1 VSDECSG
8 TEDRKRSQPL
18 MLRDD
23 TRENERGKIGLS
35 AEEETSGGAEVVR
48 QFSCYLISD
57 FYRESLQKSCWALGA
72 CSLVRPRLGW
82 AGSSGQDKQLLFMG
96 LGPKP

>member
-8 TEDRKRSQPL
+8 TEDWKRSQPL

-23 TRENERGKIGLS
+23 TRENEREKSGLS

-57 FYRESLQKSCWALGA
+57 FYRENLQKACWALGA
-72 CSLVRPRLGW
+72 SSLARPRLGW
-82 AGSSGQDKQLLFMG
+82 AGLFG
-96 LGPKP
+96 LRQATPFHGPRP